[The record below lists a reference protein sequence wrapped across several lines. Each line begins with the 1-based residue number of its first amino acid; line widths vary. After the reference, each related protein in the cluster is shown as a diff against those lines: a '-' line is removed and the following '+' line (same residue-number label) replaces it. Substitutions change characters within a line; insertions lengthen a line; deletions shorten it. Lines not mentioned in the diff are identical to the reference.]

1 MKCSHLGKKSAFKNM
16 HEIQVYYA
24 TFGVTCVVLDSSALL
39 SVYSIYIIVYYIII
53 YKYLK
58 NIFSCLFD
66 VLPFDKFDWHLL
78 ASRLSFL

>member
-1 MKCSHLGKKSAFKNM
+1 M
-16 HEIQVYYA
+16 HEIQVYSA
-24 TFGVTCVVLDSSALL
+24 TFGVTCSVVLDSSALL

-66 VLPFDKFDWHLL
+66 KFDWHLDRHFSNTGCVEICMYL
-78 ASRLSFL
+78 DVYFG